1 MSQVNPDDPQW
12 DTIQSIAQDAWHQ
25 DQADRMADLDAK
37 DEAKR

>member
-1 MSQVNPDDPQW
+1 MSFLTPDDPQW